1 MLFFELVTPDL
12 MAQCT
17 AAGIH
22 DQRAIRETDT
32 HNRFSPF
39 RYDVARV
46 LGLTDDT
53 LTTHEPFN
61 IQPWAC
67 AFDSLAKFWFTYAP
81 DLASAAIRLAVSVSI
96 LLRFSLGS
104 VRRFLLSCRSASV
117 RYLGL
122 SSPDTSHVRAGKN
135 TPRARVR
142 CVKYGAVKTRCKG
155 RHGTASEGHREHC
168 SAFRLPG

>member
-1 MLFFELVTPDL
+1 M
-12 MAQCT
+12 
-17 AAGIH
+17 
-22 DQRAIRETDT
+22 
-32 HNRFSPF
+32 
-39 RYDVARV
+39 ARV

-104 VRRFLLSCRSASV
+104 VRRFLLSCKFASV
-117 RYLGL
+117 RYLSL
-122 SSPDTSHVRAGKN
+122 SPPDTPTSRPAK
-135 TPRARVR
+135 TPNV
-142 CVKYGAVKTRCKG
+142 TG
-155 RHGTASEGHREHC
+155 RGV
-168 SAFRLPG
+168 